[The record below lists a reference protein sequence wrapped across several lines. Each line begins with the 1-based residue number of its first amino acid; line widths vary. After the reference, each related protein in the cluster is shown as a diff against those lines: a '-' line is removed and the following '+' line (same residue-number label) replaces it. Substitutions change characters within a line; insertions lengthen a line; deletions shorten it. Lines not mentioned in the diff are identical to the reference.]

1 MDINLRVDNPT
12 RNEPRYIYIHLN
24 TLSESEW
31 NMGTA
36 VLTSIFTSGLV
47 SSLWNSNC
55 RSFGTPVAL
64 ARTLASSNVF
74 SRWHKRVVWCSNN
87 PTFTRELTALSDV
100 SSSANTSSV
109 NGYLRFLAFF
119 DSVSWV
125 CKFLLECI
133 CNWVLA
139 FVAFLF

>member
-1 MDINLRVDNPT
+1 MNYMDINIRVDNPT
-12 RNEPRYIYIHLN
+12 RNEPRYTNIHLN
-24 TLSESEW
+24 TLSESKW

-36 VLTSIFTSGLV
+36 ILTSIFTSGLV

-74 SRWHKRVVWCSNN
+74 SRRHKRVVWCSNN
-87 PTFTRELTALSDV
+87 PTCIRELTASSD
-100 SSSANTSSV
+100 SANTSSV
-109 NGYLRFLAFF
+109 NGYLRFLVFF
-119 DSVSWV
+119 ASVSWF

-133 CNWVLA
+133 CDWVLG
-139 FVAFLF
+139 FVAFWF